1 MERGLIMLLHSAIIG
16 VLLYVLMIFALGQ
29 SAKVA
34 EDRSVLLGA
43 IVLVYMVLFGHKLP
57 GSINKNIL

>member
-57 GSINKNIL
+57 GAINKNIL

>member
-1 MERGLIMLLHSAIIG
+1 MERGLIMLIHSVILG

-34 EDRSVLLGA
+34 EDRSVFLGA
-43 IVLVYMVLFGHKLP
+43 IILIYMVLFGHKLP
-57 GSINKNIL
+57 GSVNKNIL